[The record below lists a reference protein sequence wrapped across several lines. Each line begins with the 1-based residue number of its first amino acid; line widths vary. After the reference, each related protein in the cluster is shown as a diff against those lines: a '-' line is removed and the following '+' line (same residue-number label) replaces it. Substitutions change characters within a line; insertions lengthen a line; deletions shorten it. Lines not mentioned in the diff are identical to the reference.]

1 MTTTEASATIE
12 VRDNPDKSR
21 YEVWVDGVRAGHEK
35 YELGEGTIA
44 FVSTI
49 VKPEFGGRGIASTL
63 VERAVADV
71 RARGERRI
79 VAVCHFV
86 QAWFRRHP
94 DQQDLLA
101 PEPVEAEQTA
111 G

>member
-1 MTTTEASATIE
+1 MAQTEPSETVE
-12 VRDNPDKSR
+12 VRDNPEKSR
-21 YEVWVDGVRAGHEK
+21 YEVWVDGVRAGHEQ

-44 FVSTI
+44 FVSTV

-63 VERAVADV
+63 VEGAVADV
-71 RARGERRI
+71 RRSGGRTI

-94 DQQDLLA
+94 DQRDILA
-101 PEPVEAEQTA
+101 PEPVSAE
-111 G
+111 